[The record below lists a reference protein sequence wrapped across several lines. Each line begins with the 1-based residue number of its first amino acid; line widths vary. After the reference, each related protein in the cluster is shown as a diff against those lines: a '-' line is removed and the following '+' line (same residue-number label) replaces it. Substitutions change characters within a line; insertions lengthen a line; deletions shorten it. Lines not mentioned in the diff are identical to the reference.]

1 MLVDDEDEYTFGTRR
16 LVLFEV
22 VEIDDDGV
30 AVVVVVV
37 VDDDDDNVLFIPPL
51 YKADE
56 DVDCTTGVTL
66 RRILLALL
74 QWLTTPRPRL
84 LL

>member
-30 AVVVVVV
+30 AVVVVV
-37 VDDDDDNVLFIPPL
+37 DDDDNVLFIPPL
-51 YKADE
+51 YIADE

-66 RRILLALL
+66 RRLLLALL